1 MVVRA
6 TAAWR
11 HHRLMRAWLRRV
23 TVFAAAAV
31 LTERSRHVRRQ
42 SASALEAYGLQ
53 RSSRTEP
60 AVTEETK
67 RRRHAAWAG
76 TWLLCVGVRRR
87 RDRRA

>member
-1 MVVRA
+1 
-6 TAAWR
+6 
-11 HHRLMRAWLRRV
+11 
-23 TVFAAAAV
+23 
-31 LTERSRHVRRQ
+31 VRRQ

-53 RSSRTEP
+53 RASRTEP